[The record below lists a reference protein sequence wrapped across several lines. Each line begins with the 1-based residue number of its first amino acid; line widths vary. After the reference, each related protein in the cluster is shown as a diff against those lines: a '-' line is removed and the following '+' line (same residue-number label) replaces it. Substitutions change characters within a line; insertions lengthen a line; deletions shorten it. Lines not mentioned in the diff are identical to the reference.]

1 MRCLL
6 RATGLLCRRWKPL
19 SHTECLWFATTLYPW
34 ISLVAL
40 SRTPVLSQSLLG
52 FLAISILVIV
62 TPGPDTAMTIRGA
75 LMGGRSGGLF
85 TAFGVAIG
93 QIIWALAT
101 SAGIVALL
109 LASETAFHTIKL
121 AGAAYLM
128 FLGARSVLAALHGDG
143 ANGEGP
149 PKAEVRLLSPLAAF
163 RQGLISDLGNP
174 KMAVFFV
181 SVLPQFAEPG
191 EGMLSSLAVL
201 GVIFSGLTFAW
212 LALYSIAFSV
222 LADIFRRGRIR
233 RAFDL
238 TMGLILI
245 ALGLRLA
252 IQSRS

>member
-1 MRCLL
+1 
-6 RATGLLCRRWKPL
+6 
-19 SHTECLWFATTLYPW
+19 
-34 ISLVAL
+34 
-40 SRTPVLSQSLLG
+40 LSQSLLG